1 MRLRLLLAD
10 ILKDMVYESRL
21 SDASRRDEDDVAL
34 ILQSLHDEIRLFL
47 AVAEVFCSLISVD
60 NKWVIQLFH
69 NVLYLFHVLCYIFYE
84 MQRYDFLCNY
94 HHSFPNNF

>member
-10 ILKDMVYESRL
+10 ALKDMVYESRL

-69 NVLYLFHVLCYIFYE
+69 NVLYLFHIYVTYFMKCKDTIF
-84 MQRYDFLCNY
+84 M
-94 HHSFPNNF
+94 

>member
-1 MRLRLLLAD
+1 MCVYELLL
-10 ILKDMVYESRL
+10 
-21 SDASRRDEDDVAL
+21 
-34 ILQSLHDEIRLFL
+34 LQGGC
-47 AVAEVFCSLISVD
+47 AVLPQPHPEEAVVEVFCSLISVD